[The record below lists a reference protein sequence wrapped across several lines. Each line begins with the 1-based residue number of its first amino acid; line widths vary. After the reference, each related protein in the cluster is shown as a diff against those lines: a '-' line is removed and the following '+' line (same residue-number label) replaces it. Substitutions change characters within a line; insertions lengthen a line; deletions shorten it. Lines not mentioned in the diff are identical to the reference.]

1 MLNLHTEV
9 VVCNAVK
16 LCVRQKLVD
25 FFFLQPSKYPNK
37 CVPGCVCNR
46 LSYLAAL
53 TGAHTIMVARG
64 LVTAYHT
71 GLVDPGWRGRGGGH
85 AYIRHCSRTL
95 HLIHSLRVKHLT
107 CKKSLKTSQSWY
119 TCWDLLQ
126 SYIDLSTSC
135 NDVCCMHIYIDSA
148 SINSFK
154 HFYIGFFKTWI
165 TCDNCD

>member
-9 VVCNAVK
+9 VVCNAVQ
-16 LCVRQKLVD
+16 LCIRQKLVE
-25 FFFLQPSKYPNK
+25 FFFYSLASILINVYQVVYAIA
-37 CVPGCVCNR
+37 
-46 LSYLAAL
+46 LISYLAAL

-107 CKKSLKTSQSWY
+107 CKKSLKTSQS
-119 TCWDLLQ
+119 
-126 SYIDLSTSC
+126 
-135 NDVCCMHIYIDSA
+135 
-148 SINSFK
+148 
-154 HFYIGFFKTWI
+154 
-165 TCDNCD
+165 